1 MEAAIMQAYPLTEA
15 RSHLEEL
22 VEAALRGETIIIEAE
37 TQSLVQLVPVGRQK
51 KGRKAGSAR
60 GLIEVR
66 DDFDAPLE
74 DFAPYENP

>member
-1 MEAAIMQAYPLTEA
+1 MMQAYPLAEA
-15 RSHLEEL
+15 RSHLDEL
-22 VEAALRGETIIIEAE
+22 VEAALRGETVLIEGE
-37 TQSLVQLVPVGRQK
+37 SQVMVQLVPYGRQK

-66 DDFDAPLE
+66 EDFDAPLE